1 MIKRIL
7 FFIIAF
13 VICGTP
19 AYASPVCAKQNTYIG
34 YLRKNINGSS
44 YAVNDDI
51 KAWRVDYDYDG
62 DSTNGAERIITG
74 IAACNGISAASV
86 GTANTGLITDSTDIG
101 VYCWCKM
108 EPVYDNSSGGLGTTK
123 LTGITSYWVYAYDYA
138 TANPSYSLADQE
150 NACATQCTT
159 RCAQLMKDNTGD
171 FRSIVYESIW

>member
-13 VICGTP
+13 VICGTS
-19 AYASPVCAKQNTYIG
+19 AYASPVCAKQYTFIG
-34 YLRKNINGSS
+34 SLDKSLDGDTTATNENL
-44 YAVNDDI
+44 

-62 DSTNGAERIITG
+62 DSSNGAERTITG
-74 IAACNGISAASV
+74 LAACNGISAASV
-86 GTANTGLITDSTDIG
+86 GTANTGLFTDSTDIG

-138 TANPSYSLADQE
+138 AANSNDTLANQE
-150 NACATQCTT
+150 NACATQCTAK
-159 RCAQLMKDNTGD
+159 CAQLMKDNTGN
-171 FRSIVYESIW
+171 FRANLFESIW

>member
-1 MIKRIL
+1 MLKRVL
-7 FFIIAF
+7 FLMIAF
-13 VICGTP
+13 VICGTS

-74 IAACNGISAASV
+74 VAACNGISASSV
-86 GTANTGLITDSTDIG
+86 GTANTGLFTDSTDIG

-138 TANPSYSLADQE
+138 TANPDDSLADQE

-159 RCAQLMKDNTGD
+159 KCAQLMKDDIGN